1 MRAFL
6 FSLMIIVTV
15 ASFAVEGVAL
25 PKKVLHFNFDGNNA
39 KDLSGNGN
47 DGKINGGAKVSR
59 GALEFDGKDD
69 YVGSS
74 ALKVRTTDKSFT
86 AIGWFKTSEAENGP
100 LWMWG
105 DNANPSA
112 SGAAEAPVGW
122 RSSTKKFSAGFYI
135 GGHKYA
141 DADKD
146 YADGNW
152 HFVAQ
157 VGDKDT
163 GYLYI
168 DGKQISS
175 AVAGYIYASNP
186 YFLIGARTKNSGS
199 EIDNVEYFKGFIDE
213 IVVFD
218 AALSK
223 KEIQDVVAQW
233 NAIYPSGKLAT
244 TWAGLK
250 K

>member
-1 MRAFL
+1 
-6 FSLMIIVTV
+6 
-15 ASFAVEGVAL
+15 
-25 PKKVLHFNFDGNNA
+25 
-39 KDLSGNGN
+39 
-47 DGKINGGAKVSR
+47 
-59 GALEFDGKDD
+59 
-69 YVGSS
+69 
-74 ALKVRTTDKSFT
+74 
-86 AIGWFKTSEAENGP
+86 
-100 LWMWG
+100 MWG

-175 AVAGYIYASNP
+175 AVAGYVYASNP

-244 TWAGLK
+244 TWADLK

>member
-86 AIGWFKTSEAENGP
+86 AIGWFKTSEAEKD
-100 LWMWG
+100 L
-105 DNANPSA
+105 S
-112 SGAAEAPVGW
+112 VVLTL
-122 RSSTKKFSAGFYI
+122 R
-135 GGHKYA
+135 A
-141 DADKD
+141 DEP
-146 YADGNW
+146 
-152 HFVAQ
+152 
-157 VGDKDT
+157 T
-163 GYLYI
+163 
-168 DGKQISS
+168 
-175 AVAGYIYASNP
+175 
-186 YFLIGARTKNSGS
+186 
-199 EIDNVEYFKGFIDE
+199 
-213 IVVFD
+213 
-218 AALSK
+218 
-223 KEIQDVVAQW
+223 
-233 NAIYPSGKLAT
+233 
-244 TWAGLK
+244 
-250 K
+250 